1 MERKGGEI
9 AMIGSQ
15 QHKNERHE
23 KGGFDL

>member
-9 AMIGSQ
+9 AMIGSE
-15 QHKNERHE
+15 QHENERHE